1 MNRNER
7 RRIER
12 ENQKEMKNKE
22 LAKAYAMKKYHD
34 DIYKAGY
41 EAGLIEGRR
50 QMISFGMNMTAY
62 MANYKLGLGKKRL
75 SKFMYEL
82 YTTID
87 CYNTGQLDRS
97 DYEEIK
103 DIIRELGFCMED

>member
-12 ENQKEMKNKE
+12 ENQKEMKNKD
-22 LAKAYAMKKYHD
+22 LSKAYAMKQYHD

-41 EAGLIEGRR
+41 EAGRLELIKF
-50 QMISFGMNMTAY
+50 MMNMTAY
-62 MANYKLGLGKKRL
+62 MVNYKLGLGKKRL

-87 CYNTGQLDRS
+87 CYNTGQLDRF

-103 DIIRELGFCMED
+103 NIIRELGFCMED

>member
-12 ENQKEMKNKE
+12 ENQKAMNKE
-22 LAKAYAMKKYHD
+22 TSKAYAMKKYRD
-34 DIYKAGY
+34 DIYN
-41 EAGLIEGRR
+41 EGIQKGRTEVIKF
-50 QMISFGMNMTAY
+50 MMNMTAY
-62 MANYKLGLGKKRL
+62 MVNYKLGLGKKRL

-87 CYNTGQLDRS
+87 CYNTGQLDRF

-103 DIIRELGFCMED
+103 KIIRKKGFCMED

>member
-12 ENQKEMKNKE
+12 ENQKEMKNKD
-22 LAKAYAMKKYHD
+22 LSKAYAMKQYHD
-34 DIYKAGY
+34 DIYNAGAKAGRL
-41 EAGLIEGRR
+41 EAIN
-50 QMISFGMNMTAY
+50 FVMNMTAY

-87 CYNTGQLDRS
+87 CYNTGQLDRF
-97 DYEEIK
+97 DYEKIK
-103 DIIRELGFCMED
+103 DIIRKLGFCMED